1 MPIPVVCGKL
11 TGSMAA
17 PIYGKTMIIRRLLIS
32 NKIFA
37 RKFNSNQM
45 GVVYKIQKLY
55 LKQVPKWIYYF
66 ILPMKLRHNTEVL
79 KELLLILQ
87 MH

>member
-1 MPIPVVCGKL
+1 MNIL
-11 TGSMAA
+11 
-17 PIYGKTMIIRRLLIS
+17 
-32 NKIFA
+32 
-37 RKFNSNQM
+37 
-45 GVVYKIQKLY
+45 
-55 LKQVPKWIYYF
+55 YF